1 MATSKNTTN
10 SRTPKKKS
18 SVTKT
23 SATKTSATKTQ
34 KSIRSAPSEDTESIW
49 SKLWSC
55 TWGKVIYL
63 IAGILILIGLDLLIA
78 MNKYDLFFMV
88 LGVEII
94 VAMLISWVVFLIIDR
109 RRRFSE
115 DSEE

>member
-1 MATSKNTTN
+1 MATSKRTAN
-10 SRTPKKKS
+10 SRTPNKKRSTTKS
-18 SVTKT
+18 SGTKN
-23 SATKTSATKTQ
+23 Q
-34 KSIRSAPSEDTESIW
+34 KAVSPVPTEDTESIW

-55 TWGKVIYL
+55 TWGRVIYL

-94 VAMLISWVVFLIIDR
+94 IAMLISWVVFLIIDR

-115 DSEE
+115 DRDE